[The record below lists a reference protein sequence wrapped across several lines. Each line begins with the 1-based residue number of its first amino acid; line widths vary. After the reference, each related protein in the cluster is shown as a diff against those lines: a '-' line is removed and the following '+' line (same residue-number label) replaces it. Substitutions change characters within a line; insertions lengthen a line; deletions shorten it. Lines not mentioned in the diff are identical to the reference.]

1 MTLFDFYLL
10 NALGLLAKPWSV
22 NVAVSIRG
30 VTSHD
35 PQKSPFT
42 FLRLL
47 PKYLSVFLWVLLE
60 PLTRAVELSDTSE
73 MNQSCTLINASKGV
87 LSIRPNF
94 HSLFYFLCKLRPH
107 HPT

>member
-1 MTLFDFYLL
+1 MTLRDFYLL
-10 NALGLLAKPWSV
+10 NALGLPAKPWSV
-22 NVAVSIRG
+22 DVAVSVRG

-35 PQKSPFT
+35 PQKSFT

-47 PKYLSVFLWVLLE
+47 PKYLSVFLWVPLE
-60 PLTRAVELSDTSE
+60 PLTRAVERSDTSE

-87 LSIRPNF
+87 LSIRSNF
-94 HSLFYFLCKLRPH
+94 HSLFYFSCKLWPH